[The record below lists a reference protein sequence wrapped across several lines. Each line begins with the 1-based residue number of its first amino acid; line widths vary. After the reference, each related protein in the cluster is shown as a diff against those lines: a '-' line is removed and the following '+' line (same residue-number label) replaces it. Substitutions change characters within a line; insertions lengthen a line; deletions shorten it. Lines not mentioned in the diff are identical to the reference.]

1 MKLKCVVAVDV
12 LVAGGTIMSALLSAR
27 TKLSIIHNWE
37 NAAGSCL
44 QHTDNLIFTG
54 DSFYRQPTEESPVCL
69 CLNNIYT
76 FYLLDILLDILS

>member
-1 MKLKCVVAVDV
+1 
-12 LVAGGTIMSALLSAR
+12 MSALLSAR

-54 DSFYRQPTEESPVCL
+54 DSFYRQPTESPVCL

-76 FYLLDILLDILS
+76 FYLKIFYFNIYTQDTKHFLSLFVQLSTSFI

>member
-76 FYLLDILLDILS
+76 FYLDILS